1 MEMGISWEEILQWQK
16 TKEENTMK
24 KIFKKGIVT
33 EYLPWLLIALVVLVI
48 VLISIFF
55 LKEKGVSFIDSI
67 KNLFKRS

>member
-1 MEMGISWEEILQWQK
+1 
-16 TKEENTMK
+16 MK

-55 LKEKGVSFIDSI
+55 LKEKGVSFIDQI
-67 KNLFKRS
+67 KNLFRRS

>member
-1 MEMGISWEEILQWQK
+1 MFGRNPTMAK
-16 TKEENTMK
+16 KEKRIMK

-55 LKEKGVSFIDSI
+55 LKEKGVSFIDQI
-67 KNLFKRS
+67 KNLFRRS